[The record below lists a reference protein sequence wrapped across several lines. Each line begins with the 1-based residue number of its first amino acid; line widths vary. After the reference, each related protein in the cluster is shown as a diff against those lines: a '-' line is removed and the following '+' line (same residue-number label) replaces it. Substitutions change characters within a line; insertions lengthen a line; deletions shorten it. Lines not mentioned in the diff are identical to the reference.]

1 MLSATSGIKRTDA
14 GSGGRVSKEPMITE
28 TEGIVIRQIKT
39 AYGRRMI
46 VLLTKKYGRISA
58 GTSITEGGKNKTAL
72 ALRPFTRGR
81 YELFKGRD
89 SYSINGAE
97 TIESYYSIGEDID
110 KYSCAAG
117 ALELTDRML
126 EDEQQSPGMYNLLS
140 EYLSMLEKRK
150 SDFGTLFLAF
160 RIKAL
165 ELFGSGINVKAC
177 AKCGKTDG
185 LTRIS
190 IPDGGVI
197 CSDCAGP
204 SADLNPL
211 IFEAGDDIIKII
223 DFIQAHPLRALEK
236 LSVPDPLKNRITKI
250 VKAHYSYHL
259 GIEGLKSESL
269 IL

>member
-1 MLSATSGIKRTDA
+1 
-14 GSGGRVSKEPMITE
+14 MITE

-46 VLLTKKYGRISA
+46 VLLTQKYGRISA

-81 YELFKGRD
+81 YELFKGRE

-97 TIESYYSIGEDID
+97 TLESHYLIGEDIE

-126 EDEQQSPGMYNLLS
+126 EDEQPSPGMYNLLS

-150 SDFGTLFLAF
+150 SDCGTLFLAF

-177 AKCGKTDG
+177 ARCGKTEG
-185 LTRIS
+185 LTRFS
-190 IPDGGVI
+190 VPDGGVL
-197 CSDCAGP
+197 CADCAGTP
-204 SADLNPL
+204 DDLNPL
-211 IFEAGDDIIKII
+211 IFEIGDDIIKIV
-223 DFIQAHPLRALEK
+223 DFIQTHPLRALEK
-236 LSVPDPLKNRITKI
+236 LSVPDPLKSRITKMI
-250 VKAHYSYHL
+250 KSHYSYHL

>member
-1 MLSATSGIKRTDA
+1 
-14 GSGGRVSKEPMITE
+14 MITE
-28 TEGIVIRQIKT
+28 TEGIVIRQTKT

-46 VLLTKKYGRISA
+46 VLLTKKYGKISA
-58 GTSITEGGKNKTAL
+58 GTSITEGGKNKSAL

-97 TIESYYSIGEDID
+97 TIESYYSIGEDIE

-117 ALELTDRML
+117 ALELADKML
-126 EDEQQSPGMYNLLS
+126 EDEQQAQGMYNLLS
-140 EYLSMLEKRK
+140 EYLSILEKRK

-165 ELFGSGINVKAC
+165 ELFGSGINVKSC
-177 AKCGKTDG
+177 VKCGKTDG
-185 LTRIS
+185 LKCIS
-190 IPDGGVI
+190 VPDGGAV
-197 CSDCAGP
+197 CEDCAGP
-204 SADLNPL
+204 SAELNPL
-211 IFEAGDDIIKII
+211 IFDAGDDIIIKII

-236 LSVPDPLKNRITKI
+236 LSVPDQVKSRMTKI
-250 VKAHYSYHL
+250 LKAWYSYHL

-269 IL
+269 VL

>member
-1 MLSATSGIKRTDA
+1 
-14 GSGGRVSKEPMITE
+14 MITE
-28 TEGIVIRQIKT
+28 TEGIVIRQTKT

-46 VLLTKKYGRISA
+46 VLLTKKYGKISA
-58 GTSITEGGKNKTAL
+58 GTSISEGGKNKSAL

-97 TIESYYSIGEDID
+97 TIESYYSIGEDIE

-117 ALELTDRML
+117 ALELADKML

-165 ELFGSGINVKAC
+165 ELFGSGINIKNCV
-177 AKCGKTDG
+177 KCGRTDG

-190 IPDGGVI
+190 VPDGGAL
-197 CSDCAGP
+197 CEDCADP
-204 SADLNPL
+204 SAELNPL
-211 IFEAGDDIIKII
+211 IFDAGDDIIIKII

-236 LSVPDPLKNRITKI
+236 LSVPDQVKGRITKI
-250 VKAHYSYHL
+250 LRAWYSYHL

>member
-1 MLSATSGIKRTDA
+1 
-14 GSGGRVSKEPMITE
+14 MITE
-28 TEGIVIRQIKT
+28 AEGIVIRQIKT

-46 VLLTKKYGRISA
+46 VLLTQKYGRISA

-81 YELFKGRD
+81 YELFKGRN

-97 TIESYYSIGEDID
+97 TIESHYLLGEDID
-110 KYSCAAG
+110 KYTCAAG

-126 EDEQQSPGMYNLLS
+126 EDEQPSPGMYNLLS

-150 SDFGTLFLAF
+150 SDCGTLFLAF

-165 ELFGSGINVKAC
+165 ELFGSGINVKSC
-177 AKCGKTDG
+177 VRCGKTEG

-190 IPDGGVI
+190 VPDGGAL
-197 CSDCAGP
+197 CGDCAGP
-204 SADLNPL
+204 SAELNPL
-211 IFEAGDDIIKII
+211 IFEVGDDIIKIV
-223 DFIQAHPLRALEK
+223 DFIQTHPLRALEK
-236 LSVPDPLKNRITKI
+236 LSVPDPLKNKITKI

-259 GIEGLKSESL
+259 GIDSLKSESL
-269 IL
+269 II